1 MNLRSG
7 LRCGVLHLTLDGPGD
22 VNVFTR
28 DAASMLC
35 GHLKDLDPGAV
46 RAVVLESGK
55 PGSFVNGVGLML
67 AGSVRTVEDAAR
79 FSGPVRDA
87 YRALRDCAV
96 PTVSAIRGNCYG
108 CGVELTLQCQY
119 RVASDERDTRFY
131 MTELADYLLIPTFGA
146 TQDLPRLLGL
156 ETATDFLLWGE
167 LWSARRALDRGL
179 VDACFEPAAFEQEV
193 EAFVDAV
200 TRRGGHPRRPI
211 RPAPTASELDGI
223 RTRTNERIRRLPPAY
238 RELHATCFELMTAA
252 VIQGGDAG
260 YERESLAAARSALT
274 PQSKAATPFFFIRQ
288 TGRSLALGE
297 CPEETRKIVSLATA
311 DAGLRALSA
320 DLAGWAGENSTT
332 NVLRLIPYV
341 AGDSAPNA
349 AGDGQ
354 VAVSRRLGQRFD
366 GRAGV
371 VMHAPFRELGID
383 VAEVSCGGV
392 AFPEQQVLSAA
403 LADRYFT
410 VLQTRPK
417 RRFVLDDLFFAWVMP
432 QIEYLAAGGTP
443 RDLAESLR
451 TFGFTRL
458 AGDCVTGLDS
468 AALVSLLRR
477 GATDGATD
485 GARPETLRS
494 LPKSTCE
501 GGADDPVVMRAVLA
515 SLGGFVART
524 LRDQSIRHVTFA
536 DVAARDVLDFPL
548 QHTSLC
554 RYLTVTRCADLLRS
568 EATFRRLVPAENMA
582 SFEEF
587 AARGRAFYQGH
598 ARR

>member
-1 MNLRSG
+1 MTLRRG
-7 LRCGVLHLTLDGPGD
+7 LRQGVLRLTLDSPGA
-22 VNVFTR
+22 VNVFSR
-28 DAASMLC
+28 DVASMLC
-35 GHLKDLDPGAV
+35 DQLQDLDPGAV

-67 AGSVRTVEDAAR
+67 AGSVRAVEDAAR
-79 FSGPVRDA
+79 LTGPLRDA
-87 YRALRDCAV
+87 YRALRDCPV

-108 CGVELTLQCQY
+108 CGVELALQCQY
-119 RVASDERDTRFY
+119 RLASDERDTRFY
-131 MTELADYLLIPTFGA
+131 MTEVADYLMIPTFGA

-179 VDACFEPAAFEQEV
+179 VDACFDPAAFDQELD
-193 EAFVDAV
+193 AFVGAIA
-200 TRRGGHPRRPI
+200 RGLRNPRRSD

-288 TGRSLALGE
+288 AGRSLALGA
-297 CPEETRKIVSLATA
+297 CPETHKIVSFAAT

-320 DLAGWAGENSTT
+320 ELAGIAGENSSTSI
-332 NVLRLIPYV
+332 LRMIPYV

-349 AGDGQ
+349 PGDGR

-366 GRAGV
+366 GRTGV
-371 VMHAPFRELGID
+371 VMHAPLRGLGID
-383 VAEVSCGGV
+383 VAEVTCGVV
-392 AFPEQQVLSAA
+392 AFPEQQALSAA

-417 RRFVLDDLFFAWVMP
+417 GRFVLDDLFSAWVMP
-432 QIEYLAAGGTP
+432 QIEYLAAGGSP

-451 TFGFTRL
+451 TFGFVRL
-458 AGDCVTGLDS
+458 AGDCLTGLDS
-468 AALVSLLRR
+468 AAPSDLLRQ
-477 GATDGATD
+477 GATDGAEP
-485 GARPETLRS
+485 AETLRA

-501 GGADDPVVMRAVLA
+501 GGADDPVVMPAVLA

-554 RYLTVTRCADLLRS
+554 RYLTATRCADLLRS
-568 EATFRRLVPAENMA
+568 EATFRRLVPTENMA

-587 AARGRAFYQGH
+587 AARGRSFYQGH

>member
-1 MNLRSG
+1 MSLRSG
-7 LRCGVLHLTLDGPGD
+7 LRRGVLHLTLDSPGA
-22 VNVFTR
+22 VNVFSR
-28 DAASMLC
+28 DVASMLC
-35 GHLKDLDPGAV
+35 DRLKDLDPGAV

-55 PGSFVNGVGLML
+55 PGSFVNGVGVML

-79 FSGPVRDA
+79 ITGPVRDA
-87 YRALRDCAV
+87 YRALRDCPV

-108 CGVELTLQCQY
+108 CGVELALQCEY

-131 MTELADYLLIPTFGA
+131 MTELADYLLIPAFGA
-146 TQDLPRLLGL
+146 TQNLPRLLGL
-156 ETATDFLLWGE
+156 EAATDFLLWGE
-167 LWSARRALDRGL
+167 LWSGRRALDRGL
-179 VDACFEPAAFEQEV
+179 VDACFDPAAFDQEV
-193 EAFVDAV
+193 DAFVDAV
-200 TRRGGHPRRPI
+200 ARRPRNSRRPD

-223 RTRTNERIRRLPPAY
+223 RTRMNERIRRLPPAY

-252 VIQGGDAG
+252 VTQGGDPG

-288 TGRSLALGE
+288 TARTLALGE
-297 CPEETRKIVSLATA
+297 CPEETRKLVSFAAA
-311 DAGLRALSA
+311 DPGLHALSA
-320 DLAGWAGENSTT
+320 ELASRTGENSAA
-332 NVLRLIPYV
+332 NVMRLIPYV

-354 VAVSRRLGQRFD
+354 VAVSRRFGQRFD
-366 GRAGV
+366 DRLGV
-371 VMHAPFRELGID
+371 VMHAPFRQLGID
-383 VAEVSCGGV
+383 VAEVACGGV
-392 AFPEQQVLSAA
+392 AFPEQQALSAT

-432 QIEYLAAGGTP
+432 QIEYLAAGGSP

-451 TFGFTRL
+451 TFGFVRL
-458 AGDCVTGLDS
+458 AGDCLNGLDS
-468 AALVSLLRR
+468 AALSHLLRP
-477 GATDGATD
+477 GATDGAEPT
-485 GARPETLRS
+485 ETLRA

-501 GGADDPVVMRAVLA
+501 GGADDPVVMRALLA
-515 SLGGFVART
+515 SLGGFAART

-554 RYLTVTRCADLLRS
+554 RHLTPARCADVLRS

>member
-1 MNLRSG
+1 MSLRSG
-7 LRCGVLHLTLDGPGD
+7 LRRGVLYLTLDTPGA
-22 VNVFTR
+22 VNVFSR
-28 DAASMLC
+28 DVASTLRDR
-35 GHLKDLDPGAV
+35 LKDLDPGVV

-79 FSGPVRDA
+79 LTGPVRDA
-87 YRALRDCAV
+87 YRALRDCPV

-131 MTELADYLLIPTFGA
+131 MTEVADYLLIPPFGA
-146 TQDLPRLLGL
+146 TQNLPRLLGL
-156 ETATDFLLWGE
+156 ETATDFLLRGE

-179 VDACFEPAAFEQEV
+179 VDACFDPAAFEQEV
-193 EAFVDAV
+193 DAFVDAV
-200 TRRGGHPRRPI
+200 ARRP
-211 RPAPTASELDGI
+211 RNPPRPDVPAPTASELDGI

-252 VIQGGDAG
+252 VTQGGAAG

-288 TGRSLALGE
+288 ISRSLALGG
-297 CPEETRKIVSLATA
+297 CPEETRKIVSFAA
-311 DAGLRALSA
+311 GDAGLHALSA
-320 DLAGWAGENSTT
+320 ELAGRADENSTA
-332 NVLRLIPYV
+332 NILRLIPYV

-349 AGDGQ
+349 PGDGQ

-366 GRAGV
+366 GRLGV

-383 VAEVSCGGV
+383 VAEVACGGV
-392 AFPEQQVLSAA
+392 AFPEQQALSAA

-417 RRFVLDDLFFAWVMP
+417 GRFVLDDLFFAWVMP
-432 QIEYLAAGGTP
+432 QIEYLAAGGSP

-451 TFGFTRL
+451 TFGFMRL
-458 AGDCVTGLDS
+458 AGDCLTGLDS
-468 AALVSLLRR
+468 TALSHLLRQ
-477 GATDGATD
+477 GATDGAVT
-485 GARPETLRS
+485 AETLRA
-494 LPKSTCE
+494 LPSSTCE
-501 GGADDPVVMRAVLA
+501 GGADDPIVMRALLA

-524 LRDQSIRHVTFA
+524 LRAQSIRHVTFA

-554 RYLTVTRCADLLRS
+554 RHLTVTRCADLLRS
-568 EATFRRLVPAENMA
+568 EPTFRRLVPAENMA
-582 SFEEF
+582 SFEQF
-587 AARGRAFYQGH
+587 TARGRAFYQGH